1 MKNSNLLNR
10 LLSYSHEKQKPQRF
24 GRYAAMLMMLLTL
37 GVGQMWAG
45 TSTTVY
51 YAVPSATWSSLEAS
65 YGTCHIVVHVNYKGD
80 GEDWGD
86 AATMV
91 KSDKIYNGKI
101 LFSASFTDKY
111 DGLGAMYFKVKD
123 GSNTERNNDKVFGN
137 KAWTLASTYNGKI
150 KEYNTSGWQNYA
162 EDRSIYVH
170 NDVPWAAVKLYTYN
184 PERNGNWNTSSG
196 GVTDQGD
203 GWYKVDVVGAEYFI
217 LHSSADGNANKTI
230 DKKYNTVESG
240 KSYHLVDGSD
250 SKKDLAE
257 EQLTV
262 TVNMHGH
269 DESYSSYA
277 GSYYYNELLTEVTEP
292 SASGYIFDGWFKEST
307 YDNEWDFANDHVTSD
322 LTLHAKW
329 LPQSLTITS
338 HPTYLTTTDKL
349 TLGID
354 YANIPSGYCYRV
366 KVGAGYYNNSSGQD
380 RDAISGTGSTTF
392 TSNSGL
398 PLGAN
403 TVVVELWKNSPF
415 EKQSVVSD
423 GVTVTVEQ
431 AYLVNVQAKTDGVES
446 TTGGTV
452 SPASVNASAHLGQTI
467 TASTPNTGYDFT
479 GWTANTPNIT
489 FADPS
494 ALSTTVYATAGG
506 WVYANYV
513 RQSGSY
519 STTFYAGDHGSINA
533 KGTAIAKNGSASVTI
548 GENETLSATPETGYV
563 FDHWETTGS
572 VRVASETSAT
582 TTVTATDAGGTVT
595 AYYRHRPELGAVTA
609 TPSGTQNYAGEPI
622 NFELKVTS
630 TYMAHPVV
638 VFLVNDGTTEY
649 EVVGAPYGADGSS
662 AAGTIGSDA
671 ANTTVHK
678 ATFTA
683 SAAKSYTV
691 SAKLYEGLLLA
702 NFDGKDF
709 TGGTGW
715 EGSHGHD
722 LVTNPS
728 KQAVNGSNNVRRFTK
743 GTNRWDVDLY
753 RFAGANLGIST
764 FRYAHTRQYR
774 TETGKTWL
782 KLNDDKRDL
791 VKDDALS
798 ANTWQK
804 VVYDNGAGTPVDFFY
819 PLLAEGNT
827 SVYFDDI
834 ILSNEET
841 MMEKASQAATASFS
855 INWNYTV
862 TLNNNGAT
870 SAGTESVNVTY
881 GSATGITDIT
891 VPTKTGYTFGGYYT
905 ADAGAGTLQINASG
919 VWQNAAYVSGGNW
932 NSGSNQ
938 TLYAKWTVKNYD
950 ITYSP
955 ASAPE
960 GVTYTTMPSN
970 ADYNTTVN
978 MVITPAADN
987 NIVRVT
993 AVDASS
999 NTVTVTNPSTNTY
1012 SFTMPASDV
1021 TVSVS
1026 VQSLPIVYVM
1036 KSKNAGCI
1044 VPHGF
1049 EPTGNVASKLK
1060 LWAWK
1065 SGGTNFYNTSTYS
1078 WPGKSAE
1085 DENDVYQ
1092 DALGNEWYRFIP
1104 DNTSDFDGS
1113 TSYSLIV
1120 TYNGTADE
1128 NKIFASD
1135 ISDGRKIYTDGVN
1148 VGGSTSSF
1156 TGSIWIIPQGS
1167 SGKNSAYCYTS
1178 YPAVLWSLYSNGSK
1192 VGDFEKIREDTY
1204 QLTVLAS
1211 AITNYGAV
1219 CFSYNGKNYK
1229 LGNCALHTSYYSPAT
1244 AATLSQSD
1252 GNFSWT
1258 GSPTGQIILTIF
1270 KSSGDWKIY
1279 YTPSYQVTYNDNGAT
1294 TGTVP
1299 TDANYYTSGTS
1310 VTIKGNSGR
1319 LDKTGYNF
1327 AGWNGNASG
1336 TGTDYT
1342 PAETFSISNNTTLYA
1357 KWTPKNF
1364 SITYKDQGNVSF
1376 SGTHETGYPTSHTYN
1391 TATTLKSASK
1401 FGYTF
1406 DGWFTNSTCTGSAVT
1421 ELGATDYTDDIIL
1434 YAKWTI
1440 NNHDI
1445 TRTAPSG
1452 GSLSI
1457 KVGSADAVNTNTTS
1471 DYNQTVVLT
1480 TTPDFGYYLTGL
1492 TVTKTGDAST
1502 VVSVTNNTFTMPD
1515 YDVTITA
1522 TYALRYGL
1530 IGQAADGEDR
1540 GMPGTE
1546 VASADDFTVDD
1557 DELVCPRNLD
1567 PNTTYLFKVYDR
1579 ARTASRGYTTEN
1591 TVLETGD
1598 SEELSGTYDL
1608 KLNTAGRGEYTFKI
1622 TDISNDANAYPTV
1635 TVDRP
1640 TSYELTLKHGN
1651 TEDGD
1656 SYGGTVTA
1664 VATESETETAITDG
1678 QYVAAGGS
1686 IAFTTTVPSGYTF
1699 GGWYSDDDYAEEN
1712 KYENGGNITITE
1724 DGDTRT
1730 LTISSISAAV
1740 NVYAKYTGNTYIL
1753 SYDATTNGGNR
1764 IDVTK
1769 TVTMGR
1775 AYETLPTATRYGYT
1789 FMGWYT
1795 APTDGTQ
1802 VTDETIV
1809 TIASNHTIYAH
1820 FQEISYVYFYNN
1832 LGWSEVY
1839 ATFNAYW
1846 NEDGK
1851 GGGNDLGTGNLGR
1864 PYYQLEL
1871 VEGSSNVYRCQ
1882 IPSYLTDKDWQ
1893 YNIAFNNQKKLSKE
1907 DPLPTTGDWN
1917 NFNSGEAVFRRDFDS
1932 YATMFVPDPTEKVVS
1947 KNGVQYYSTDQWV
1960 DHQDND
1966 PAKAIIDYRY
1976 TKGYWRKYNPNDYSD
1991 TYAGYVIK
1999 GSWDGEKH
2007 DYYFKRT
2014 AGLLGTDTFSVTVH
2028 LDKGQTYN
2036 FRIYKHCKTANT
2048 YSSWLIQNSGN
2059 TITRTITD
2067 ADNYTLNMAIAKSET
2082 DKKDHITATV
2092 AGEYTF
2098 KLACG
2103 RDGVLQLLVDYPE
2116 IAADGNWYRAL
2127 YTWVDKSSVT
2137 HTRVCKTFRRI
2148 DNSGTTWFE
2157 AFIHKS
2163 DAVTSRSLKL
2173 QKCTGITSNEPAWTD
2188 VVGGG
2193 ITLSDADIT
2202 ETGVYTFTVTRNKNQ
2217 QPIGSF
2223 KEKYDGVYYIR
2234 TDATEGGWDYYNSF
2248 GGYTM
2253 DYSAYS
2259 LTQTLSE
2266 PYSHY
2271 YCKFVDNTT
2280 TSVAFTVATYNS
2292 PSICDTLKNTDG
2304 IVTTY
2309 SFLPAKANV
2318 RFSYNEQT
2326 NALTR
2331 AYLKP
2336 ATGDGNARY
2345 LVLHGQDTK
2354 VMDKDG
2360 STIAK
2365 KGDGA
2370 EDMKANELLFSDEG
2384 DWIYS
2389 VTLKASPVAKAS
2401 LIARYNGADR
2411 YLIGG
2416 AESYETILGGTESD
2430 TKYTLQATYNF
2441 KTNRLLMA
2449 WKPEGENISEAL
2461 ANVDML
2467 WVRHAQDA
2475 AKEIKFTGS
2484 GSLSSIKVVGALE
2497 FDFNE
2502 VYGKVGSWNAETRR
2516 LIKFFISLPFDVAIS
2531 DIFGLHE
2538 AEYGEAFIVQK
2549 YNGAKR
2555 AKDGLFAQDENTFW
2569 ETLTVDSVMHAN
2581 EGYCLMM
2588 DNYYMHGTQ
2597 GSIWENKGSGSKVY
2611 LYLPST
2617 GSISSISGGTQT
2629 ITLPEHPCKIERT
2642 FTPEGGS
2649 GTVSHKNTDANWNFM
2664 GVPLF
2669 SSYTG
2674 EATSG
2679 YPGAIFVAEGTAA
2692 EGQGYLYKWDYSTN
2706 NYSINLG
2713 TDFNFLP
2720 MHSYLVQFAGNVTF
2734 SGSHIP
2740 ASVAARQRKEKTN
2753 YNIDLQVL
2761 NTEDELVNRTYVEL
2775 RENACDTFLL
2785 NEDLY
2790 LVTNSQPVNV
2800 FSFAGNYTVG
2810 ANVLSV
2816 NNHIVPLGL
2825 IVRQNGTYTF
2835 SMPSNFSGTVT
2846 LIDTYAQTRTNLAL
2860 DDYELYLE
2868 RGTINDRFFLEININ
2883 NAPTAIDGV
2892 TDGSGSLNDGK
2903 AHKFIMND
2911 QMYILRDGVVY
2922 DAQGRKIE

>member
-1 MKNSNLLNR
+1 MKKLNLIKR
-10 LLSYSHEKQKPQRF
+10 LLSYSHEKQSPQRF
-24 GRYAAMLMMLLTL
+24 GRYAVMLMMLLTL
-37 GVGQMWAG
+37 GVGQMWG
-45 TSTTVY
+45 GMSVTVY
-51 YAVPSATWSSLEAS
+51 YAVPENTVGSYTVKCNVKCESGNDKSWVQTVMTNTGHTYNGHPIYTCTYTDWYSGAARMQFQLYNGDSWVSQTYAIGGDNSDNWQGASDVFHNKLWVHGSSSGSTWST
-65 YGTCHIVVHVNYKGD
+65 YCYDTYYVNTNN
-80 GEDWGD
+80 WGSVY
-86 AATMV
+86 AYAYNNG
-91 KSDKIYNGKI
+91 SDKNADWHGVAMTNTGKVDENNKSIYRILLSKNYSYIIFNDNGSNQTSDLELGNTNAGKI
-101 LFSASFTDKY
+101 YSNGDWYAYPCWYWIDGNGAQNGSENVTKQRFEETATAGVYILTRTITQNQTFHLGNCFSPYGPSSSTGVTGTSSNLSLNRMPPTYAYSFTDDTK
-111 DGLGAMYFKVKD
+111 KVIFTL
-123 GSNTERNNDKVFGN
+123 NTNNM
-137 KAWTLASTYNGKI
+137 TLSLAS
-150 KEYNTSGWQNYA
+150 
-162 EDRSIYVH
+162 
-170 NDVPWAAVKLYTYN
+170 
-184 PERNGNWNTSSG
+184 
-196 GVTDQGD
+196 
-203 GWYKVDVVGAEYFI
+203 
-217 LHSSADGNANKTI
+217 
-230 DKKYNTVESG
+230 
-240 KSYHLVDGSD
+240 
-250 SKKDLAE
+250 AE
-257 EQLTV
+257 EYAI
-262 TVNMHGH
+262 NYY
-269 DESYSSYA
+269 DE
-277 GSYYYNELLTEVTEP
+277 G
-292 SASGYIFDGWFKEST
+292 
-307 YDNEWDFANDHVTSD
+307 
-322 LTLHAKW
+322 
-329 LPQSLTITS
+329 
-338 HPTYLTTTDKL
+338 
-349 TLGID
+349 
-354 YANIPSGYCYRV
+354 
-366 KVGAGYYNNSSGQD
+366 
-380 RDAISGTGSTTF
+380 
-392 TSNSGL
+392 
-398 PLGAN
+398 
-403 TVVVELWKNSPF
+403 
-415 EKQSVVSD
+415 
-423 GVTVTVEQ
+423 
-431 AYLVNVQAKTDGVES
+431 
-446 TTGGTV
+446 
-452 SPASVNASAHLGQTI
+452 
-467 TASTPNTGYDFT
+467 
-479 GWTANTPNIT
+479 
-489 FADPS
+489 
-494 ALSTTVYATAGG
+494 
-506 WVYANYV
+506 
-513 RQSGSY
+513 
-519 STTFYAGDHGSINA
+519 
-533 KGTAIAKNGSASVTI
+533 GSAFSGVH
-548 GENETLSATPETGYV
+548 GGGYP
-563 FDHWETTGS
+563 TTHTYG
-572 VRVASETSAT
+572 
-582 TTVTATDAGGTVT
+582 TATD
-595 AYYRHRPELGAVTA
+595 
-609 TPSGTQNYAGEPI
+609 
-622 NFELKVTS
+622 
-630 TYMAHPVV
+630 
-638 VFLVNDGTTEY
+638 LVN
-649 EVVGAPYGADGSS
+649 
-662 AAGTIGSDA
+662 
-671 ANTTVHK
+671 
-678 ATFTA
+678 
-683 SAAKSYTV
+683 
-691 SAKLYEGLLLA
+691 
-702 NFDGKDF
+702 
-709 TGGTGW
+709 
-715 EGSHGHD
+715 
-722 LVTNPS
+722 
-728 KQAVNGSNNVRRFTK
+728 
-743 GTNRWDVDLY
+743 
-753 RFAGANLGIST
+753 
-764 FRYAHTRQYR
+764 
-774 TETGKTWL
+774 
-782 KLNDDKRDL
+782 
-791 VKDDALS
+791 
-798 ANTWQK
+798 
-804 VVYDNGAGTPVDFFY
+804 
-819 PLLAEGNT
+819 
-827 SVYFDDI
+827 
-834 ILSNEET
+834 
-841 MMEKASQAATASFS
+841 
-855 INWNYTV
+855 
-862 TLNNNGAT
+862 
-870 SAGTESVNVTY
+870 
-881 GSATGITDIT
+881 
-891 VPTKTGYTFGGYYT
+891 PTKTGFMFAGWYTNSSCTGDPVT
-905 ADAGAGTLQINASG
+905 SLGATDY
-919 VWQNAAYVSGGNW
+919 NAAIS
-932 NSGSNQ
+932 
-938 TLYAKWTVKNYD
+938 LYAKWT
-950 ITYSP
+950 
-955 ASAPE
+955 A
-960 GVTYTTMPSN
+960 
-970 ADYNTTVN
+970 
-978 MVITPAADN
+978 
-987 NIVRVT
+987 
-993 AVDASS
+993 
-999 NTVTVTNPSTNTY
+999 
-1012 SFTMPASDV
+1012 
-1021 TVSVS
+1021 
-1026 VQSLPIVYVM
+1026 LPIVYIM
-1036 KSKNAGCI
+1036 KSKGANTRL
-1044 VPHGF
+1044 PHGF
-1049 EPTGNVASKLK
+1049 TALEDASKLT
-1060 LWAWK
+1060 LWAW
-1065 SGGTNFYNTSTYS
+1065 STADGNPNFYTSTPY
-1078 WPGKSAE
+1078 PGPNA
-1085 DENDVYQ
+1085 NDINDTYV
-1092 DALGNEWYRFIP
+1092 DDFGDEWYRFIP
-1104 DNTSDFDGS
+1104 NNTPPHFNSSTNYGVIVSYGGS
-1113 TSYSLIV
+1113 
-1120 TYNGTADE
+1120 NDD
-1128 NKIFASD
+1128 NKIYASNGNHRYC
-1135 ISDGRKIYTDGVN
+1135 SDGENITNCDA
-1148 VGGSTSSF
+1148 STHSNY
-1156 TGSIWIIPQGS
+1156 TGSVWIIPQGPTQ
-1167 SGKNSAYCYTS
+1167 GSAILYTEN
-1178 YPAVLWSLYSNGSK
+1178 PATLLWSLYSDGSK
-1192 VGDFEKIREDTY
+1192 VGDFNKIGEDTY

-1219 CFSYNGKNYK
+1219 CFSYNGENYK
-1229 LGNCALHTSYYSPAT
+1229 LGNCSLHTEYYSQAT
-1244 AATLSQSD
+1244 AATLTQGP

-1279 YTPSYQVTYNDNGAT
+1279 YTPSYQVTYDANGAT
-1294 TGTVP
+1294 TGSVP

-1310 VTIKGNSGR
+1310 VTIEGNSGN
-1319 LDKTGYNF
+1319 LVKTGYNF

-1342 PAETFSISNNTTLYA
+1342 PAGTFSISDNTTLYA

-1364 SITYKDQGNVSF
+1364 SITYKDQGDAAF

-1391 TATTLKSASK
+1391 TATTLKEASK
-1401 FGYTF
+1401 TGYTF
-1406 DGWFTNSTCTGSAVT
+1406 GGWFTSSTCTGSAVT
-1421 ELGATDYTDDIIL
+1421 ELGATAYTADIVL

-1440 NNHDI
+1440 NNHNI
-1445 TRTAPSG
+1445 TRTAPSH

-1492 TVTKTGDAST
+1492 TVTKSDDPST
-1502 VVSVTNNTFTMPD
+1502 VVSVSNNTFTMPD
-1515 YDVTITA
+1515 YNVTITA

-1530 IGQAADGEDR
+1530 IGEAADEENH
-1540 GMPGTE
+1540 GMPGTD
-1546 VASADDFTVDD
+1546 VASAADFTFSSPN
-1557 DELVCPRNLD
+1557 LVCARNLD

-1579 ARTASRGYTTEN
+1579 ARTALRGYTTEN

-1622 TDISNDANAYPTV
+1622 TEVTNNVEAYPTV

-1640 TSYELTLKHGN
+1640 TSYQLTLKHGN
-1651 TEDGD
+1651 ATDGH

-1664 VATESETETAITDG
+1664 VATESATETAITDG

-1699 GGWYSDDDYAEEN
+1699 GGWYSDDDYETAYVDDDDVIE
-1712 KYENGGNITITE
+1712 ITD
-1724 DGDTRT
+1724 DGEGTHT
-1730 LTISSISAAV
+1730 LTISSIAADV
-1740 NVYAKYTGNTYIL
+1740 AVYAKYTGNEYTL

-1775 AYETLPTATRYGYT
+1775 KYETLPTATRYGYT

-1802 VTDETIV
+1802 VTDKTIV
-1809 TIASNHTIYAH
+1809 TIASNHTIYAQ

-1851 GGGNDLGTGNLGR
+1851 GGGNDLGTGNYGR
-1864 PYYQLEL
+1864 PYYQMEL
-1871 VEGSSNVYRCQ
+1871 VEGSANIYRCQ
-1882 IPSYLTDKDWQ
+1882 IPAYLTDKDWQ

-1932 YATMFVPDPTEKVVS
+1932 YATMFVPDPTETVVS
-1947 KNGVQYYSTDQWV
+1947 KNGIQYYSTDQWV

-1976 TKGYWRKYNPNDYSD
+1976 TKGYWRRFNPNDYSD

-2028 LDKGQTYN
+2028 LDKGKTYN
-2036 FRIYKHCKTANT
+2036 FRIYKHCKTNNT

-2127 YTWVDKSSVT
+2127 YTWEDGSGT

-2188 VVGGG
+2188 VEGGD

-2202 ETGVYTFTVTRNKNQ
+2202 ETGVYTFTVTRYSGQ
-2217 QPIGSF
+2217 QPTGSF
-2223 KEKYDGVYYIR
+2223 NEKYDGVYYIR

-2304 IVTTY
+2304 VVSDTY

-2345 LVLHGQDTK
+2345 LVLHGKDTK

-2360 STIAK
+2360 KTIAK

-2389 VTLKASPVAKAS
+2389 VTLKASPVANAS

-2416 AESYETILGGTESD
+2416 ADSYETILGGTESV
-2430 TKYTLQATYNF
+2430 TQYTLQATYNF

-2497 FDFNE
+2497 FDFDE
-2502 VYGKVGSWNAETRR
+2502 LYGKVDSWNAETRR

-2555 AKDGLFAQDENTFW
+2555 AKNGLFAQDENTFW

-2617 GSISSISGGTQT
+2617 GSIGSITAGTQT
-2629 ITLPEHPCKIERT
+2629 ISLPAHPCEIERT

-2674 EATSG
+2674 DATSG
-2679 YPGAIFVAEGTAA
+2679 YPGAIFVTADA
-2692 EGQGYLYKWDYSTN
+2692 GEGQGYLYKWNYSTN
-2706 NYSINLG
+2706 NYNIYAG
-2713 TDFNFLP
+2713 TGFEFQP

-2734 SGSHIP
+2734 SGSRIP
-2740 ASVAARQRKEKTN
+2740 ASVAARQHKSETN
-2753 YNIDLQVL
+2753 YNVDLQVL
-2761 NTEDELVNRTYVEL
+2761 NTDNEMVNRTYVEL

-2846 LIDTYAQTRTNLAL
+2846 LLDTYAQTRTNLAL
-2860 DDYELYLE
+2860 EDYELYLE
-2868 RGTINDRFFLEININ
+2868 RGMINDRFFLEININ

-2892 TDGSGSLNDGK
+2892 TDGSGSLKDGK
-2903 AHKFIMND
+2903 AHKFIENGV
-2911 QMYILRDGVVY
+2911 MYILKDGEVF
-2922 DAQGRKIE
+2922 DARGNRVK